1 MAILT
6 FCRKKKGKIDQ
17 ADESNPISLVTTK
30 TSEENIYVPG
40 GFIRA
45 NGTSTKD
52 RALFRTRASH
62 IQIKI
67 NDTLHS
73 LPEHEREGDIK
84 EEEDEADA

>member
-6 FCRKKKGKIDQ
+6 FCRKKKAKIDK
-17 ADESNPISLVTTK
+17 ADESNPISL
-30 TSEENIYVPG
+30 VPG

-73 LPEHEREGDIK
+73 LPEHERENDIK